1 MLKLI
6 IAEDEE
12 IIRRGLVATI
22 DWAAMGA
29 EVVGDAADG
38 LEAWQLV
45 ASRKT
50 DVLLTDIRMPRLSG
64 LQLAEK
70 LREAGLPVHVIFL
83 TSYADFSYAQRAVRL
98 GACDYLL
105 KPVDEEELMD
115 VLKRI
120 RQQDK
125 TSPAPVSEEEDQ
137 VSLVDWQPLLADTHL
152 NPYVR
157 DVLEFLPVHYQERLS
172 VEEISAQQGVSA
184 SYLSRKLKET
194 TGHTFNSLLT
204 RFRLQQSLALLAERR
219 LRVYEVA
226 EAVGFSDYKNYAQ
239 VFRKYLAMTPS
250 QYVHHEKQG

>member
-1 MLKLI
+1 MRLI

-29 EVVGDAADG
+29 EVIGDAADG
-38 LEAWQLV
+38 LEAWKLIETE
-45 ASRKT
+45 KP

-70 LREAGLPVHVIFL
+70 LREAGNPVHVIFL
-83 TSYADFSYAQRAVRL
+83 TSYADFSYAQQAVRL

-105 KPVDEEELMD
+105 KPVDEEELMA
-115 VLKRI
+115 VLRRI
-120 RQQDK
+120 RQQDR
-125 TSPAPVSEEEDQ
+125 SHSVPVAEKEEI
-137 VSLVDWQPLLADTHL
+137 VSLIDWQSLLADTHL

-157 DVLEFLPVHYQERLS
+157 DVLEFLPMHYQERLS
-172 VEEISAQQGVSA
+172 VEEMSAQQGVSA

-204 RFRLQQSLALLAERR
+204 RFRLQQSLALLAEGR

>member
-45 ASRKT
+45 ESNKP
-50 DVLLTDIRMPRLSG
+50 DILLTDIRMPRLSG

-70 LREAGLPVHVIFL
+70 LREAGISVHVIFL

-115 VLKRI
+115 VLTRI

-125 TSPAPVSEEEDQ
+125 TSPAPASEEEEQ
-137 VSLVDWQPLLADTHL
+137 VSLVDWQPLLADTRL

-157 DVLEFLPVHYQERLS
+157 DVLEFLSAHYQERLS
-172 VEEISAQQGVSA
+172 VEEMSARQGVSA

-204 RFRLQQSLALLAERR
+204 RFRLQQSLALLAEGRM
-219 LRVYEVA
+219 RVYEVA